1 MEMANETDL
10 SLKSI
15 SRAIKKFTEESLVTK
30 NGNQILIDQDQYKK
44 LKEIINE
51 KIDSV

>member
-1 MEMANETDL
+1 MANETGL

-15 SRAIKKFTEESLVTK
+15 SRAIKKFTEEGLVTK
-30 NGNQILIDQDQYKK
+30 NGNQILINQDQYKK